1 MIIYLLFLVFVF
13 IFSIK
18 GFKKGIIYYA
28 PFKFLFSY
36 GIPSHIGTL
45 GLDSVFTLALFFI
58 WYLFYRN
65 KYSINGFPLKKSVII
80 LIIAAFIYSTNP
92 VFSIQVL
99 LNEISPYLY
108 LIMFFSAINTKEDI
122 KAFIKIL
129 CIYIICLNVN
139 GLFELLGNNI
149 IGNALTSV
157 ISKDTYWANDV
168 VQRGIFVRLHS
179 FVPHSIGFGVENVV
193 FFSFFFAMFYYG
205 KELMNRKIAIFFMIF
220 CFIGLF
226 LSGSRS
232 PLLGGM
238 IIMLPLI
245 LNKQTFKSKNLIFLT
260 TAIIII
266 VSLAGNYFIT
276 MYESLTSDATTDIG
290 GASSWE
296 MRLGQL
302 EYSVFY
308 WMQQFW
314 LGHGHTFDIFG
325 GGRFYSEIF
334 GAESV
339 WFPIMMKKGLLG
351 IVSYLYITIEA
362 CMNIPQHKYRRLCLF
377 LMLGWLVIDSATNLP
392 GLNILLPL
400 YFYSI
405 YYKYGYMDA
414 KSVLLK
420 SVKL

>member
-13 IFSIK
+13 IFLTK

-45 GLDSVFTLALFFI
+45 GLDSVFTFALFFI
-58 WYLFYRN
+58 WCIFYRN
-65 KYSINGFPLKKSVII
+65 KYSINGFPLKKSVFF
-80 LIIAAFIYSTNP
+80 LIISAFIYSVNP
-92 VFSIQVL
+92 VFSIQIL
-99 LNEISPYLY
+99 LNEVSPYLY
-108 LIMFFSAINTKEDI
+108 LIMFFSVINTNKDI
-122 KAFIKIL
+122 KVFIKIL

-139 GLFELLGNNI
+139 GLFELLGNNV
-149 IGNALTSV
+149 IGNLLTSV
-157 ISKDTYWANDV
+157 IPKDTYWADDV

-193 FFSFFFAMFYYG
+193 FFSFFFALFYYG
-205 KELMNRKIAIFFMIF
+205 RDLIQRKIAIFFMLF
-220 CFIGLF
+220 CFMGIF

-232 PLLGGM
+232 PLLGGV

-245 LNKQTFKSKNLIFLT
+245 LNKQTFKSRNMVFLAI
-260 TAIIII
+260 AIIVII
-266 VSLAGNYFIT
+266 SVASNYFIT
-276 MYESLTSDATTDIG
+276 MYESLTSDKSTDIG

-308 WMQQFW
+308 WMQRFW
-314 LGHGHTFDIFG
+314 FGHGHTFDIFN
-325 GGRFYSEIF
+325 GGRSYSEIF

-339 WFPIMMKKGLLG
+339 WFPIMMRKGLLG
-351 IVSYLYITIEA
+351 IISYLYITIDA
-362 CMNIPQHKYRRLCLF
+362 CLNIPKHRYGRLCLF

-400 YFYSI
+400 YFYII
-405 YYKYGYMDA
+405 YYKYGYLDT
-414 KSVLLK
+414 KSVILK
-420 SVKL
+420 SSKL